1 MVGPEVRHD
10 GTDNIHK
17 FDKIRGSKIQA
28 DDLFATQARIGD
40 LTTGIKMKKLTG
52 TTGATENDET
62 NIAHGLTTANIISMT
77 CLVSN
82 GANIWLQPEHIDTA
96 ELQYSCM
103 VSSANVIIKLHPTNS
118 GSILN
123 ENIIV
128 LITYEG

>member
-1 MVGPEVRHD
+1 MAVDEFEAIATKEAII
-10 GTDNIHK
+10 GT
-17 FDKIRGSKIQA
+17 
-28 DDLFATQARIGD
+28 ATIPSAIITSMKLGD

-52 TTGATENDET
+52 TTGASENDET
-62 NIAHGLTTANIISMT
+62 NIAHGLTVANIISMT

-82 GANIWLQPEHIDTA
+82 GADIWLQPEHTDTA

-118 GSILN
+118 GSILS

>member
-1 MVGPEVRHD
+1 MPPETRHD
-10 GTDNIHK
+10 GTDDIHV
-17 FDKIRGSKIQA
+17 FDKISASKAIITNMK
-28 DDLFATQARIGD
+28 LGD

-62 NIAHGLTTANIISMT
+62 NIAHGLTVSKIISMT

-82 GANIWLQPEHIDTA
+82 GANIWLQPEHTDTA

-103 VSSANVIIKLHPTNS
+103 VSSTNVIIKLHPTNS